1 MAQSVWDKKQEN
13 NTRRKE
19 LAQTVNMKVDKAW
32 LLHKSRVTSLVKQ
45 IGEKHMMWSTRRET
59 HY

>member
-19 LAQTVNMKVDKAW
+19 LAQTVNMKVDKA
-32 LLHKSRVTSLVKQ
+32 
-45 IGEKHMMWSTRRET
+45 
-59 HY
+59 